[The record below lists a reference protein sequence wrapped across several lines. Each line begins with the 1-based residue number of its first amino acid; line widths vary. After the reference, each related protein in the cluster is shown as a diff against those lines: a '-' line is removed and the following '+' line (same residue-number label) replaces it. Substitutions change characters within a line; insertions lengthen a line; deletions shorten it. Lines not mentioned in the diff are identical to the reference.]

1 VIQDRRI
8 ELLLRGTLQ
17 VRSLRVP
24 HLDAPLKMF
33 IQGPSIRLAWVAL
46 TFRYV
51 LEKFGIQRDFF
62 ALLLKP
68 NPKPSYRSYRKDI
81 GEAVGQDLLEPGCG

>member
-1 VIQDRRI
+1 
-8 ELLLRGTLQ
+8 LFRGTLQ

-33 IQGPSIRLAWVAL
+33 TQGPSIRLAWVAL

-51 LEKFGIQRDFF
+51 LEKFGIQRNFF
-62 ALLLKP
+62 ALLLKTEP
-68 NPKPSYRSYRKDI
+68 
-81 GEAVGQDLLEPGCG
+81 EAVL

>member
-24 HLDAPLKMF
+24 RLDAPLKMF
-33 IQGPSIRLAWVAL
+33 IQGPSIRLAWVTLA
-46 TFRYV
+46 FRYV

-68 NPKPSYRSYRKDI
+68 NPNPSYRKDI
-81 GEAVGQDLLEPGCG
+81 GDAVGQDLLEPGRG